1 MAEEPTLVRK
11 KRKRPKYPPHWVI
24 IPLLLA
30 VLAGWGWRR
39 VFRPALQQGPF
50 VLPGYIVSTTVFEQE
65 ITRYY
70 GKAAKNLDAEE
81 KFQLA
86 ADSMSRH
93 DYGGAV
99 ALLEEA
105 SKQAAIPVIFNDLG
119 VLYARMDDPSHT
131 ANAFREALA
140 RDESYAPAR
149 QNLER
154 LKDLHLSNR
163 AYPVSREIEPNGTQ
177 ALANL
182 IALGKPVDA
191 EITDNV
197 NDVDWYRVTAPG
209 PPRDVMEI
217 ELRNKSRTL
226 TLMLNYC
233 DDNMVALG
241 PGKRSSEPGA
251 SITASLSPPPN
262 SNVYIRV
269 EGIGAAGGSYSLV
282 ARALKAFDAY
292 EPNDQ
297 TFDASKI
304 ETGQA
309 IEANIMDAQD
319 TDYYS
324 FVSPRTGTVNIEIQ
338 NRSTTLIPALTTFT
352 SDTRYSGFGPDV
364 TKPGA
369 GLRHTMAVQENL
381 TYYVQVWSQAD
392 TAGSYTLIIQ

>member
-1 MAEEPTLVRK
+1 
-11 KRKRPKYPPHWVI
+11 
-24 IPLLLA
+24 
-30 VLAGWGWRR
+30 
-39 VFRPALQQGPF
+39 
-50 VLPGYIVSTTVFEQE
+50 
-65 ITRYY
+65 
-70 GKAAKNLDAEE
+70 
-81 KFQLA
+81 
-86 ADSMSRH
+86 
-93 DYGGAV
+93 
-99 ALLEEA
+99 
-105 SKQAAIPVIFNDLG
+105 
-119 VLYARMDDPSHT
+119 
-131 ANAFREALA
+131 
-140 RDESYAPAR
+140 
-149 QNLER
+149 
-154 LKDLHLSNR
+154 
-163 AYPVSREIEPNGTQ
+163 
-177 ALANL
+177 
-182 IALGKPVDA
+182 
-191 EITDNV
+191 
-197 NDVDWYRVTAPG
+197 
-209 PPRDVMEI
+209 
-217 ELRNKSRTL
+217 
-226 TLMLNYC
+226 
-233 DDNMVALG
+233 MVALG

-338 NRSTTLIPALTTFT
+338 NRSTTLVPALTTFT